1 MMIKKLF
8 KKFSHPVR
16 GIMHAVKNDS
26 GFQFQIGVV
35 AIAVILSCTLFAP
48 LSPIEVM
55 FLLLSCA
62 LIFITELQNSS
73 FEEALDHL
81 HPEMHDHIKHS
92 KDMAAGAVLLAGV
105 FLLCVLAAIALL

>member
-1 MMIKKLF
+1 
-8 KKFSHPVR
+8 VR
-16 GIMHAVKNDS
+16 GIIYAIKNDA
-26 GFQFQIGVV
+26 GFQFQLGVV
-35 AIAVILSCTLFAP
+35 ALAIILSCTLFAP
-48 LSPIEVM
+48 LYPIEVM

-62 LIFITELQNSS
+62 LVLITELQNSS

-105 FLLCVLAAIALL
+105 FLLCVLASIALL